1 MRYNGSINGVQNNS
15 SPTSSSG
22 MWSINDVQE
31 NLVDANWPGDGTAS
45 FEYLLVGGGG
55 GGGGAV
61 TTDACGGGGGGGEVV
76 SGTGPID
83 LLTYYAITIGNGGN
97 GGSGFSSGD
106 NGSPT
111 SFSQSGGGG
120 GNFSAEATGGGAG
133 QGVNAP
139 SSNNPFAN
147 GGGGCNKSNDVGR
160 VGSNYTGGD
169 GNSDGDEEGGAG
181 GGAGAGGNGIDG
193 TSGGNGGPGGP
204 GLLSTITGTNVYYG
218 AGGGGGSNAGSGG
231 AGGTGGGGPGG
242 SAPNGGAT
250 STGDNGERATAR
262 STGAGGGG
270 GAVYGSS
277 PAKYL
282 SGAPGEKGCVVLKY
296 PNVYD
301 ISINAY
307 GHGRSTGPNSP
318 VGVIVK
324 NHPDGVHKV
333 ATFVSGNQPSF
344 YWVKSASIS
353 TREI

>member
-15 SPTSSSG
+15 SPTSSPG

-55 GGGGAV
+55 GGGGGV
-61 TTDACGGGGGGGEVV
+61 TTDACGGGGGGGQVL

-83 LLTYYAITIGNGGN
+83 LLTYYAITVGQ
-97 GGSGFSSGD
+97 GGSSGNGFSSGYD
-106 NGSPT
+106 GSTT

-120 GNFSAEATGGGAG
+120 GNFSAEAIGGGAG

-139 SSNNPFAN
+139 SSNTPFAN
-147 GGGGCNKSNDVGR
+147 GGGGCNKSNTTGR
-160 VGSNYTGGD
+160 AGINYTGGD
-169 GNSDGDEEGGAG
+169 GQNTNAKGGAG
-181 GGAGAGGNGIDG
+181 GGAGAGGNGSDG
-193 TSGGNGGPGGP
+193 TAGGNGGNGGN
-204 GLLSTITGTNVYYG
+204 GFLSTITGANVYYG

-231 AGGTGGGGPGG
+231 AGGAVGGGPGG
-242 SAPNGGAT
+242 SAPDGGTT
-250 STGDNGERATAR
+250 STEDTGERATVR
-262 STGAGGGG
+262 STGCGGG
-270 GAVYGSS
+270 GAAVWGGSPS
-277 PAKYL
+277 KYAN
-282 SGAPGEKGCVVLKY
+282 GAPGENGCVILKY

-307 GHGRSTGPNSP
+307 GHGQGNGGPNSP
-318 VGVIVK
+318 VGVTVK

-333 ATFVSGNQPSF
+333 ATFISGNQPSF

>member
-1 MRYNGSINGVQNNS
+1 MRYNGSIIGVQTSS
-15 SPTSSSG
+15 SPTSSPG

-61 TTDACGGGGGGGEVV
+61 TTDACGGGGGGGGVV

-83 LLTYYAITIGNGGN
+83 LLTYYSITVGQGGSSGNGFYPGSNGN
-97 GGSGFSSGD
+97 
-106 NGSPT
+106 PT

-120 GNFSAEATGGGAG
+120 GNFSAEALGGGG
-133 QGVNAP
+133 GNGNNNNSNPP
-139 SSNNPFAN
+139 SAN
-147 GGGGCNKSNDVGR
+147 GGGGCNKGNSTGIA
-160 VGSNYTGGD
+160 GINYTGGD
-169 GNSDGDEEGGAG
+169 GNSDNDEEGGAG
-181 GGAGAGGNGIDG
+181 GGAGAGGNGSDG

-204 GLLSTITGTNVYYG
+204 GLLSNITGTNVYYG

-231 AGGTGGGGPGG
+231 VGGTGGGGPGG
-242 SAPNGGAT
+242 SAPNGGT
-250 STGDNGERATAR
+250 SSTSDIGERATVR

-277 PAKYL
+277 SAIYE
-282 SGAPGEKGCVVLKY
+282 SGAPGENGCVVLKY

-318 VGVIVK
+318 AGVIVK

-333 ATFVSGNQPSF
+333 ATFISGNQPGF